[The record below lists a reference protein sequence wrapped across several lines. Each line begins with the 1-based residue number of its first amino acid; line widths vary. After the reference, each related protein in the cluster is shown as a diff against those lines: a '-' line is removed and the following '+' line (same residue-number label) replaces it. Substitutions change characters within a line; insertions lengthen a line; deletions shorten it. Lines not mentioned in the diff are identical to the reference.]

1 MTITDCLY
9 RWRNDPP
16 QTAWLKLEIGKDGWV
31 VQVLAHGDQFKPK
44 TIGFFPIHDI
54 ILFEVDDYGCTG
66 IGIASAI
73 EEAYAVAIAREKP

>member
-31 VQVLAHGDQFKPK
+31 VQVLAHGDRFKPK
-44 TIGFFPIHDI
+44 TI
-54 ILFEVDDYGCTG
+54 FEVDDDGRTDV
-66 IGIASAI
+66 AAAI
-73 EEAYAVAIAREKP
+73 EEAYAVALAREKP

>member
-44 TIGFFPIHDI
+44 TI
-54 ILFEVDDYGCTG
+54 FEVDDYGCTG